1 MNFRSYSDL
10 VTTLAVWQEQLPR
23 DFTLVCGI
31 PRSGLM
37 VASLLALQWNLPVTD
52 VASLVAG
59 RVLPGGRRQT
69 ARGVD
74 LDRFLDTPQR
84 ILVVED
90 SVCAGAGVR
99 KARADLA
106 GVAKRH
112 EIRYA
117 AVYAALE
124 GRGTVDYVA
133 EVIGMPRVFE
143 WNLFHHPVLR
153 QSCVDIDG
161 VLCRDPSGEENDDGP
176 RYREFLRT
184 VAARFVPSEEV
195 GWLVTSRLEK
205 YRPETEEWLRR
216 HGIRYRELRMLNV
229 PDMRTRRETGAAV
242 PFKAEQYRRTGAEL
256 FVESDPRQAAQ
267 IAERARRHVI
277 ATDSM
282 QLHSP
287 AGLAG
292 QALRARQELSD
303 CVQLIR
309 SWPWRAVRFCRR
321 CLASS

>member
-10 VTTLAVWQEQLPR
+10 VTTLAVWQQRLPR
-23 DFTLVCGI
+23 DFTLICGI

-52 VASLVAG
+52 VASLAAG

-74 LDRFLDTPQR
+74 PDRFLDTPQR

-99 KARADLA
+99 RARADLA
-106 GVAKRH
+106 AVAKRH

-124 GRGTVDYVA
+124 GRNTVDYVA

-176 RYREFLRT
+176 RYREFLRS
-184 VAARFVPSEEV
+184 VEPRFVPSEEI
-195 GWLVTSRLEK
+195 GWLVTGRLEK
-205 YRPETEEWLRR
+205 YRSETEEWLRR
-216 HGIRYRELRMLNV
+216 HGIRYRELRMLDV
-229 PDMRTRRETGAAV
+229 PDMQTRRETGAAV
-242 PFKAEQYRRTGAEL
+242 AFKAEQYRRTGAEL
-256 FVESDPRQAAQ
+256 FIESDPRQAAE
-267 IAERARRHVI
+267 IAARARRHVI

-282 QLHSP
+282 QLHGP
-287 AGLAG
+287 
-292 QALRARQELSD
+292 
-303 CVQLIR
+303 
-309 SWPWRAVRFCRR
+309 
-321 CLASS
+321 